1 MYKLEYLNCAGN
13 AFEIK
18 LNDHSI
24 EKLIPKNLTKAEKI
38 QLTFQLNEFKVE
50 FKNYETAFYSNMR
63 KDLEKEKDFK
73 ETFEIKTTQKS
84 VYSGLIQT
92 EKNCQ
97 FYINLNSKQNSI
109 SPFKIF
115 PLTVEKNQSCYDLG
129 DALFNIKFGE
139 EKKENFGFKMQE
151 VNISK
156 SFKITRKIEKFYHKN
171 TTEISLSLLGKV
183 FTDLVNLF
191 LGKLVFADGYSPCDF
206 EVQYDYFRSRN
217 ALAVL
222 ISTGKRG
229 VPSIHGLVFAE
240 NRAKEENP
248 IQFLSVDDADY
259 KALKSLIV
267 EKNAENLTIT
277 VFPDENPWIAQ
288 LRSLKYIIFSQVIP
302 GILYTIAMAQGVY
315 YLLLHFKNY
324 NDEKLNSTKMVKLK
338 NARSKYFDGFDMEK
352 NIKTI

>member
-73 ETFEIKTTQKS
+73 EVLIILRILLIIFQLQYSMLENNSTLYYLTPKTLLKLKLFFLNYFTFFMETFEIKTTQKS

-183 FTDLVNLF
+183 FTVFIILIFCVF
-191 LGKLVFADGYSPCDF
+191 LRLHYCNF
-206 EVQYDYFRSRN
+206 
-217 ALAVL
+217 
-222 ISTGKRG
+222 
-229 VPSIHGLVFAE
+229 
-240 NRAKEENP
+240 
-248 IQFLSVDDADY
+248 QFC
-259 KALKSLIV
+259 
-267 EKNAENLTIT
+267 E
-277 VFPDENPWIAQ
+277 
-288 LRSLKYIIFSQVIP
+288 
-302 GILYTIAMAQGVY
+302 
-315 YLLLHFKNY
+315 YLDN
-324 NDEKLNSTKMVKLK
+324 
-338 NARSKYFDGFDMEK
+338 
-352 NIKTI
+352 